1 MNNGNVDQKDVKDGK
16 FRTSDLYYAA
26 FLKVAGV
33 PFHETERDGDRV
45 FFLFESI
52 EGLRDLRNQYYNRTA
67 KVTALTFVDEI
78 RTMKNLTH
86 MAQER

>member
-1 MNNGNVDQKDVKDGK
+1 MNGNVEQKDVKEGK
-16 FRTSDLYYAA
+16 YRTSDLYYSA

-33 PFHETERDGDRV
+33 TFVETEKEGDRV
-45 FFLFESI
+45 FFVFEST

-67 KVTALTFVDEI
+67 KVVALTFVDEI

-86 MAQER
+86 L